1 MDVQTAAWSDKK
13 VGMVLIGDGDGQLSW
28 AVDRTKQ
35 AIGEI
40 KMELSAL
47 RNRLV
52 KRILAKQDEHFRWGF
67 DEKLARERPGL
78 LHYWPKYKSTLWTLL
93 LLADIQAPVDIPQ
106 IEPSIQLITEQF
118 YAPEQGIFTLPD
130 DNHGSIPCLNGNM
143 IYLHYYYGTS
153 FSNKLEETINFF
165 DTYQRFDDGDFKTP
179 ASYPYFSNTSCYG
192 KHTCYWGVG
201 KLLKGLSF
209 IPEEKRTNRAIH
221 LLENC
226 IEFVLLHEV
235 CFSSHN
241 NGKFLHRDID
251 KLTFPSIR
259 SDYLELLWLLARE
272 GVQDKR
278 TMRAVELLRS
288 KMKEDGGWEL
298 EKPIYNLTASVG
310 QKDRTNAFI
319 TERAMEVLEYYG

>member
-1 MDVQTAAWSDKK
+1 M
-13 VGMVLIGDGDGQLSW
+13 M
-28 AVDRTKQ
+28 
-35 AIGEI
+35 EI
-40 KMELSAL
+40 TEL
-47 RNRLV
+47 RKRLV

-67 DEKLARERPGL
+67 DEKLAQERPEY

-106 IEPSIQLITEQF
+106 LEPSIQLVTERF
-118 YAPEQGIFTLPD
+118 YEPEQGIFRLTDSP
-130 DNHGSIPCLNGNM
+130 IPCLNGNM
-143 IYLHYYYGTS
+143 IYLHYYFKTS
-153 FSNKLEETINFF
+153 FSDKLEETITFF
-165 DTYQRFDDGDFKTP
+165 DTYQCFDDGDFKTP
-179 ASYPYFSNTSCYG
+179 KSYPYFSNTSCYG

-209 IPEEKRTNRAIH
+209 IPKEKRSRRATH

-235 CFSSHN
+235 CFSSHH
-241 NGKFLHRDID
+241 KDRFLHRDIN
-251 KLTFPSIR
+251 KLTFPSTR

-278 TMRAVELLRS
+278 IMRAVELLRS
-288 KMKEDGGWEL
+288 KRKESGGWEL
-298 EKPIYNLTASVG
+298 EKPIYNLAASVG
-310 QKDRTNAFI
+310 HKGHTNAFI